1 MDNTKRPT
9 AEGMGSNQD
18 KDASSKAQPKKN
30 DKKKWTNKV
39 TSKSDG
45 REVLLKVAGIEYK
58 EPGKRQR
65 LAIASIVLGGNLL
78 LVIATLLYFYNPA
91 FKAFIT
97 TVGK

>member
-1 MDNTKRPT
+1 MDNPKQTPS
-9 AEGMGSNQD
+9 EGIGFNKD
-18 KDASSKAQPKKN
+18 KDGSSQGQSPKT

-39 TSKSDG
+39 SSKSDG

>member
-1 MDNTKRPT
+1 MENTKGT
-9 AEGMGSNQD
+9 SAEGMGFNQD
-18 KDASSKAQPKKN
+18 KDASNKGQSKKT
-30 DKKKWTNKV
+30 DKKKWTNKA
-39 TSKSDG
+39 SLKSDG

-78 LVIATLLYFYNPA
+78 LVIATVLYFYNPA